1 MRVRYQKK
9 AGHGDSSPDPQTMNC
24 GHLHLTS
31 LAASRCSRN
40 SFRYIRCLVWSTT
53 DEGLTW
59 LRPPQEEREEP
70 GGGGETG
77 RQLEKRTGSHESEV
91 PEDSRPAE

>member
-9 AGHGDSSPDPQTMNC
+9 AGHGDSPPDPQTMNC
-24 GHLHLTS
+24 GHLHLTP

-40 SFRYIRCLVWSTT
+40 RFRYIRCLLWSTT

-59 LRPPQEEREEP
+59 LRLTQEEREEP
-70 GGGGETG
+70 RKRRDGPAIGE
-77 RQLEKRTGSHESEV
+77 
-91 PEDSRPAE
+91 EDRPA